1 MLVSPVSFS
10 ITKEQLAWLD
20 QRRRHGSLSRSSALR
35 QALDTAIAV
44 EQGVPCQPQPQPGLA
59 SSSASS
65 SSSSRR

>member
-44 EQGVPCQPQPQPGLA
+44 EQGVPCQPQPQPQPGLA

-65 SSSSRR
+65 SRR